1 MSPRSK
7 LFAPPVIN
15 AVAKLSGKVNEM
27 CIRDRV
33 TASRCRRRTAS
44 RWPSRAVPAEGR
56 ARHAANPGTR
66 CVIPGG
72 ERAIMHLGDPID
84 DTGDRF
90 IRLVLAGHLPGQ
102 GELLFAGDPL
112 FRPYPE
118 SA

>member
-1 MSPRSK
+1 
-7 LFAPPVIN
+7 
-15 AVAKLSGKVNEM
+15 
-27 CIRDRV
+27 
-33 TASRCRRRTAS
+33 
-44 RWPSRAVPAEGR
+44 
-56 ARHAANPGTR
+56 
-66 CVIPGG
+66 
-72 ERAIMHLGDPID
+72 MHLGDPID